1 MPVSMYKSL
10 YNRAPPSTSV
20 SSAVHLLDYNRKE
33 IKQLGTCYVY
43 VRCRSTVKRVHFYVV
58 PDRLKPIIGVSDAL
72 SLGLTSFHCPIF
84 NDWHTTSDIDAIQD
98 SGKVNSK
105 VKEFTLDPLVVDSL
119 GMLTKQ
125 TIINHPKYAHLF
137 SGIGHFKCRPVH
149 ITMRQGSVPIQKP
162 PRRVPITMKE
172 KFKQELNSMEAQ
184 GIISK
189 YDGRNISPEWLNSF
203 VIVKKPNG
211 SLCVCLDPT
220 DLNKEIIRPVC
231 NTQTMDDVVHK
242 LKSAKYFAVFDTSK
256 GFFHIPLD
264 TESKALTAMLTL
276 FGIYVYNVLA
286 MGLSSATDL
295 FETSIREILQ
305 GLNGCTN
312 IADDV
317 LVFGTTYDEFKT
329 NVLAFLDC
337 CGQEDMHLNPY
348 KVKIDCQE
356 VPFFGNTLSKEGLSL
371 DNKKVELIQQWPT
384 PTNHKELQ
392 SFLGTVNYLS
402 HFLAFLSDLHA
413 PLQLLLKK
421 DAEFTWTPV
430 HQHAFDQIKLHVSN
444 DVKLQFYDSDK
455 PLYMEVN
462 TSKKGIGA
470 VMLQQDKIMRNE
482 SKSDDEIPT
491 DLRPI
496 SHASK
501 TLSLTE
507 SNYSNIECELLGLLF
522 AVTHFNHFTY
532 GRPVHVITDHNLL
545 YLCSKSL

>member
-1 MPVSMYKSL
+1 M
-10 YNRAPPSTSV
+10 
-20 SSAVHLLDYNRKE
+20 
-33 IKQLGTCYVY
+33 
-43 VRCRSTVKRVHFYVV
+43 HFYVV
-58 PDRLKPIIGVSDAL
+58 PDKLKPIIDVSDAL

-84 NDWHTTSDIDAIQD
+84 NDWQTNSDLNIDSIQD
-98 SGKVNSK
+98 TVNQDSTNTCKVNSK
-105 VKEFTLDPLVVDSL
+105 VKEFTLGPSTFDSL
-119 GMLTKQ
+119 GTLMKQ
-125 TIINHPKYAHLF
+125 NITNHPKYAHLF

-149 ITMRQGSVPIQKP
+149 IMMRQGSVPIQKP
-162 PRRVPITMKE
+162 PRRVPIAMKE
-172 KFKQELNSMEAQ
+172 KFKQELDSMEAQ

-189 YDGRNISPEWLNSF
+189 YDGRDISPEWLNSF

-242 LKSAKYFAVFDTSK
+242 LKSAKYFAVSNTSK

-264 TESKALTAMLTL
+264 TESKALTPMLTP

-286 MGLSSATDL
+286 MGLSNATDL
-295 FETSIREILQ
+295 FKTCIWEILQ

-317 LVFGTTYDEFKT
+317 LVFGATYDEFKT
-329 NVLAFLDC
+329 NVLAFLDHC
-337 CGQEDMHLNPY
+337 VQEDMCLNPD

-356 VPFFGNTLSKEGLSL
+356 VPFFGNTLSKEVLSP

-384 PTNHKELQ
+384 LTNHKELQ

-413 PLQLLLKK
+413 PLQSLLKK

-455 PLYMEVN
+455 PLYIEVD
-462 TSKKGIGA
+462 TSKKGIDA

-482 SKSDDEIPT
+482 SKSNDDIPT
-491 DLRPI
+491 NLRPI
-496 SHASK
+496 SYASK

-507 SNYSNIECELLGLLF
+507 SNYSNIEHELLGLLF
-522 AVTHFNHFTY
+522 AVTYVNSLVFC
-532 GRPVHVITDHNLL
+532 LL
-545 YLCSKSL
+545 